1 MTKVYHDG
9 DLIYGRYDREKN
21 NMFKT
26 ARSRLEREARVCPL
40 NNLSC
45 QWEFCQWFIRV
56 GSRRSDM
63 AGDCAINILAHA
75 LMRMVVEL
83 EDLKIELKSLR
94 EWGVKTFVK
103 EEV

>member
-1 MTKVYHDG
+1 MIEDVK
-9 DLIYGRYDREKN
+9 L
-21 NMFKT
+21 FKT

-45 QWEFCQWFIRV
+45 QWELCQWFIRV
-56 GSRRSDM
+56 GRRSDM